1 MSLDVQNEVTGII
14 GRVLDLGPRASG
26 LTRET
31 RLLGSIPELDSMAV
45 ATLITSLEEHF
56 GFIIEDDEIDGTVFT
71 TVGSLIDFVNAKL
84 TVRDAS

>member
-1 MSLDVQNEVTGII
+1 MIGII
-14 GRVLDLGPRASG
+14 GRVLDLGQRAPA

-56 GFIIEDDEIDGTVFT
+56 GFVIEDDEIDGTVFT
-71 TVGSLIDFVNAKL
+71 TVGSLIDFVKAKL
-84 TVRDAS
+84 TV